1 MLALRRTGDIGV
13 AEPAGTDLSV
23 TPSGLNSRA
32 TLGGESQFLALS
44 RRGRSTRILT
54 APLSQDQGKE
64 HDATEIPLHFVGE
77 TRRDVVG
84 AGVVD
89 QCSG

>member
-44 RRGRSTRILT
+44 RRGRSTEYSPPRSAKT
-54 APLSQDQGKE
+54 KERNTMRPKSRSTLSAK
-64 HDATEIPLHFVGE
+64 
-77 TRRDVVG
+77 R
-84 AGVVD
+84 GVMW
-89 QCSG
+89 